1 MTTYYIY
8 NEETKQ
14 LTPAKRILV
23 RDGKTMIL
31 GNPADFAKYLEA
43 YPKGESVSPD
53 CDDGYHAVADGY
65 ELVEGK
71 WVRKWRVEELPPPPP
86 PPPRT
91 FSKLRLEDA
100 LFRTGALDVV
110 DAFLD
115 AQTITNEYGQTIP
128 LRRKYETANDLS
140 ESHPLFDKFKIA
152 LQNALGW
159 TDEQVEKVLAEADI
173 RI

>member
-1 MTTYYIY
+1 MKTYYTY
-8 NEETKQ
+8 DESTKQ
-14 LTPAKRILV
+14 LKEAKRVIF
-23 RDGKTMIL
+23 RDGRMIVL
-31 GNPADFAKYLEA
+31 GNPADFARYLEA
-43 YPKGESVSPD
+43 YPKGESASPD
-53 CDDGYHAVADGY
+53 CDEGYYAVADGY

-86 PPPRT
+86 RT

-100 LFRTGALDVV
+100 LFRAGVLDVV
-110 DAFLD
+110 DAFVD

-159 TDEQVEKVLAEADI
+159 TDEQVEKVLAEAEI
-173 RI
+173 KI